1 MWYSLCSLL
10 APLFTDE
17 KIRRRYLITYFVSVI
32 WSADNPTDK
41 HASSEMKKKKIS
53 REQFELTGC
62 GVNNFFGFI
71 DWFWFWFQVNVRVT
85 TMDAELEFA
94 IQPTTTGKQ
103 LFDQVVKTIGLREI
117 WFFGLQYIDSKG
129 YTTWLKLNKKVTA

>member
-1 MWYSLCSLL
+1 
-10 APLFTDE
+10 
-17 KIRRRYLITYFVSVI
+17 
-32 WSADNPTDK
+32 
-41 HASSEMKKKKIS
+41 
-53 REQFELTGC
+53 
-62 GVNNFFGFI
+62 
-71 DWFWFWFQVNVRVT
+71 
-85 TMDAELEFA
+85 MDAELEFA